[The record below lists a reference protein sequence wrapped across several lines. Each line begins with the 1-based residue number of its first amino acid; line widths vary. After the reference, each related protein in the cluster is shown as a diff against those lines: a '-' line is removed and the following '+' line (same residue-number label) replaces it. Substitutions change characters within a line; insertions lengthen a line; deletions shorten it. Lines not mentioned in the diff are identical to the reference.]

1 MAEEEELTIKEAAK
15 FLGKVDGYIRML
27 IREGKLDAHRETIG
41 ESAVWRWKL
50 KVSDLVEWQ
59 KTATHSL
66 REDGRNKWL
75 LYATAFEQTLVV
87 AALEKANLGHLPF
100 MRANLAASQ
109 EVSDDDGPD

>member
-1 MAEEEELTIKEAAK
+1 MAEEELTIKEAAK

-41 ESAVWRWKL
+41 ESAVWRWMLNK
-50 KVSDLVEWQ
+50 SDLIEWQ
-59 KTATHSL
+59 ETATHSL

-75 LYATAFEQTLVV
+75 LYATTPEQVLAA
-87 AALEKANLGHLPF
+87 AALKKAGLGHLPF

-109 EVSDDDGPD
+109 EVSDASPD